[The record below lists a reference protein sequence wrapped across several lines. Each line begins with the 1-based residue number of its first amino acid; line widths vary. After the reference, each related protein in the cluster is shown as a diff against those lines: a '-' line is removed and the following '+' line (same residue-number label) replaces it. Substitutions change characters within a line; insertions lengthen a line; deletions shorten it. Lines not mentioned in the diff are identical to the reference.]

1 MFCDFFMNFVVIMSQ
16 IFQYFSIFTVLFY
29 KTDIRLN

>member
-1 MFCDFFMNFVVIMSQ
+1 MSQ

-29 KTDIRLN
+29 KTDIRLNYIDAYK